1 MTSWFRMVNN
11 IQIIFLCCKWHL
23 LTCRLKL
30 TDSNNICSRKK
41 IFRCSEPIIWW
52 IHCFYSL
59 PQCTFRSINPL
70 FIEYISNLM
79 HSYFTPWH
87 QLNLMKVLQLNSHT
101 PSAENVLLMVFEVVF
116 LYEFFSVSFLRFMS
130 WRIAAQFACF
140 AVTMFSCSNNV
151 FPPQLNFSRITLH
164 ALMDRLESVDM
175 LHWSPLPSPPA
186 KLDPDFV
193 HLWQILLIYLLLSL
207 FLIMFCILFFC
218 KCFSLLS
225 TYYLDFLLN
234 YVINREYFFIIY

>member
-30 TDSNNICSRKK
+30 TDSYNICFRKK
-41 IFRCSEPIIWW
+41 NFRCSEPIIWW

-59 PQCTFRSINPL
+59 PQCTFRSINPF

-79 HSYFTPWH
+79 HSYFTPRH

-101 PSAENVLLMVFEVVF
+101 PSAENVLLMVFEVIF
-116 LYEFFSVSFLRFMS
+116 LYEFFSVSFLPFMS

-151 FPPQLNFSRITLH
+151 FPPSWISAELLCMLWWKGWRVLTCCIDLHYRLHLPDWILTL
-164 ALMDRLESVDM
+164 
-175 LHWSPLPSPPA
+175 
-186 KLDPDFV
+186 
-193 HLWQILLIYLLLSL
+193 
-207 FLIMFCILFFC
+207 
-218 KCFSLLS
+218 
-225 TYYLDFLLN
+225 
-234 YVINREYFFIIY
+234 FICGRFY